1 MRSLPLSLAL
11 LVPACARAAAPALPA
26 QAQAPAAAAQAAST
40 EPARQGISALYDG
53 ERYRDPFQP
62 PKAAASPAA
71 SAQAQDPAQP
81 QEFSIHL
88 LNLKGILKDKRGSY
102 AVLTDSLGGSY
113 ILKDGKLF
121 DYKNKPLPGVAGA
134 IQPKQKSVTLM
145 TPDKDV
151 QVLHIGE
158 EEEPEEKHR

>member
-1 MRSLPLSLAL
+1 MRLLLLSLAL
-11 LVPACARAAAPALPA
+11 LAPAPARAAAPALPA
-26 QAQAPAAAAQAAST
+26 EKPAAAAQAAST
-40 EPARQGISALYDG
+40 EPVRQGVSALYDG

-62 PKAAASPAA
+62 PKAASTGGGAPI
-71 SAQAQDPAQP
+71 QDSSQP

-88 LNLKGILKDKRGSY
+88 LNLKGILKDRRGSY
-102 AVLTDSLGGSY
+102 AILTDTLGGSF

-121 DYKNKPLPGVAGA
+121 DYKNKPLPGVTGA

-151 QVLHIGE
+151 QVLRIGE
-158 EEEPEEKHR
+158 EEGPEERQR